1 LNQNSLILIN
11 YTTKIKETGE
21 IIETTIEEVAK
32 ANKIYKEG
40 TKYEPKLIA
49 VGKGWILK
57 ALDEEIQ
64 KLNVGD
70 KVTIEVTPEKAF
82 GNRDPSKIKVIPLR
96 KFGDRAKDVK
106 VGDEIEYNGQI
117 GTVISIN
124 SGRVQVDFNDKLA
137 GKTLVYEIEIVKEI
151 TDLNEKIE
159 RLIRRRMDIQNPTY
173 KVDQNKVRIEIPE
186 QYFLT
191 DGLQYIKRAIA
202 SDILDIIPEI
212 NQVEFA
218 EIYTKKQ

>member
-1 LNQNSLILIN
+1 MNQNSLILIN

-21 IIETTIEEVAK
+21 IIETTVEEVAK

-159 RLIRRRMDIQNPTY
+159 RLIRRRIDIQNPTY

>member
-21 IIETTIEEVAK
+21 VIETTIEEVAK

-40 TKYEPKLIA
+40 AKYEPKLIA

-57 ALDEEIQ
+57 ALEEEIQ

-70 KVTIEVTPEKAF
+70 KATIEVPPEKAF
-82 GNRDPSKIKVIPLR
+82 GNRNPSKIKVIPLR
-96 KFGDRAKDVK
+96 KFGENVN
-106 VGDEIEYNGQI
+106 VGDQVEYNGQV

-124 SGRVQVDFNDKLA
+124 SGRVQIDFNDKLA
-137 GKTLVYEIEIVKEI
+137 GKTLIYEVEIIKEI
-151 TDLNEKIE
+151 TDLNEKVE
-159 RLIRRRMDIQNPTY
+159 RLIQRSIEIQNPVY
-173 KVDQNKVRIEIPE
+173 KVDQGKVRIEIPE

-202 SDILDIIPEI
+202 NDILDIIPEI
-212 NQVEFA
+212 SQVEFA
-218 EIYTKKQ
+218 EIYAKKQ

>member
-1 LNQNSLILIN
+1 MILIN

-21 IIETTIEEVAK
+21 VIETTIEEVAK

-40 TKYEPKLIA
+40 AKYEPKLIA

-70 KVTIEVTPEKAF
+70 KATIEVPPEKAF

-96 KFGDRAKDVK
+96 KFGEKAKDVN
-106 VGDEIEYNGQI
+106 VGDQVEYNGQV

-124 SGRVQVDFNDKLA
+124 SGRVQIDFNDRLA
-137 GKTLVYEIEIVKEI
+137 GKTLIYEIEIIKEI
-151 TDLNEKIE
+151 TDLNEKVEKLIQRRIE
-159 RLIRRRMDIQNPTY
+159 IQNPVY
-173 KVDQNKVRIEIPE
+173 KVDQGKVRIEIPE

-202 SDILDIIPEI
+202 NDILDIIPEI
-212 NQVEFA
+212 SQVEFA
-218 EIYTKKQ
+218 EIYAKKQ

>member
-1 LNQNSLILIN
+1 LILIN

-21 IIETTIEEVAK
+21 VIETTIEEVAK

-40 TKYEPKLIA
+40 AKYEPKLIA

-57 ALDEEIQ
+57 ALEEEIQ

-70 KVTIEVTPEKAF
+70 KATIEVPPEKAF
-82 GNRDPSKIKVIPLR
+82 GNRNPSKIKVIPLR
-96 KFGDRAKDVK
+96 KFGENVN
-106 VGDEIEYNGQI
+106 VGDQVEYNGQV

-124 SGRVQVDFNDKLA
+124 SGRVQIDFNDKLA
-137 GKTLVYEIEIVKEI
+137 GKTLIYEVEIIKEI
-151 TDLNEKIE
+151 TDLNEKVE
-159 RLIRRRMDIQNPTY
+159 RLIQRSIEIQNPVY
-173 KVDQNKVRIEIPE
+173 KVDQGKVRIEIPE

-202 SDILDIIPEI
+202 NDILDIIPEI
-212 NQVEFA
+212 SQVEFA
-218 EIYTKKQ
+218 EIYAKKQ

>member
-1 LNQNSLILIN
+1 LILIN

-21 IIETTIEEVAK
+21 VIETTIEEVAK

-40 TKYEPKLIA
+40 AKYEPKLIA

-57 ALDEEIQ
+57 ALEEEIQ

-70 KVTIEVTPEKAF
+70 KATIEVPPEKAF
-82 GNRDPSKIKVIPLR
+82 GNRNPSKIKVIPLR
-96 KFGDRAKDVK
+96 KFGENVN
-106 VGDEIEYNGQI
+106 VGDQVEYNGQV

-124 SGRVQVDFNDKLA
+124 SGRVQIDFNDKLA
-137 GKTLVYEIEIVKEI
+137 GKTLIYEVEIIKEI
-151 TDLNEKIE
+151 TDLNEKVE
-159 RLIRRRMDIQNPTY
+159 RLIQRSIEIQNPVY
-173 KVDQNKVRIEIPE
+173 KVVQGKVRIEIPE

-202 SDILDIIPEI
+202 NDILDIIPEI
-212 NQVEFA
+212 SQVEFA
-218 EIYTKKQ
+218 EIYAKKQ

>member
-1 LNQNSLILIN
+1 MILIN

-21 IIETTIEEVAK
+21 VIETTIEEVAK

-40 TKYEPKLIA
+40 AKYEPKLIA

-57 ALDEEIQ
+57 ALEEEIQ

-70 KVTIEVTPEKAF
+70 KATIEVPPEKAF

-96 KFGDRAKDVK
+96 KFGENVN
-106 VGDEIEYNGQI
+106 VGDQVEYNGQV

-124 SGRVQVDFNDKLA
+124 SGRVQIDFNDRLA
-137 GKTLVYEIEIVKEI
+137 GKTLIYEVEIIKEI
-151 TDLNEKIE
+151 TDLNEKVE
-159 RLIRRRMDIQNPTY
+159 RLIQRSIEIQNPVY
-173 KVDQNKVRIEIPE
+173 KVDQGKVRIEIPE

-202 SDILDIIPEI
+202 NDILDIIPEI
-212 NQVEFA
+212 SQVEFA
-218 EIYTKKQ
+218 EIYAKKQ

>member
-1 LNQNSLILIN
+1 MNQNSLILIN

>member
-1 LNQNSLILIN
+1 LILIN

-21 IIETTIEEVAK
+21 VIETTIEEVAK

-40 TKYEPKLIA
+40 AKYEPKLIA

-57 ALDEEIQ
+57 ALEEEIQ

-70 KVTIEVTPEKAF
+70 KATIEVPPEKAF
-82 GNRDPSKIKVIPLR
+82 GNRNPSKIKVIPLR
-96 KFGDRAKDVK
+96 KFGENVN
-106 VGDEIEYNGQI
+106 VGDQVEYNGQV

-124 SGRVQVDFNDKLA
+124 SGRVQIDFNDKLA
-137 GKTLVYEIEIVKEI
+137 GKTLIYEVEIIKEI
-151 TDLNEKIE
+151 TDLNEKVEKLIQRSIE
-159 RLIRRRMDIQNPTY
+159 IQNPVY
-173 KVDQNKVRIEIPE
+173 KVDQGKVRIEIPE

-202 SDILDIIPEI
+202 NDILDIIPEI
-212 NQVEFA
+212 SQVEFA
-218 EIYTKKQ
+218 EIYAKKQ

>member
-1 LNQNSLILIN
+1 LNQNALILIN

-40 TKYEPKLIA
+40 AKYEPKLIA
-49 VGKGWILK
+49 LGKGWILK
-57 ALDEEIQ
+57 ALEEEIQ

-70 KVTIEVTPEKAF
+70 KATIEVPPEKAF

-96 KFGDRAKDVK
+96 KSPEKAKDVR
-106 VGDEIEYNGQI
+106 VGDQVEYNGQI

-124 SGRVQVDFNDKLA
+124 SGRVQIDFNDKLA
-137 GKTLVYEIEIVKEI
+137 GKTLIYEIEIVKEI
-151 TDLNEKIE
+151 TDINEKIE
-159 RLIRRRMDIQNPTY
+159 RLIKRMMDIQNPVY
-173 KVDQNKVRIEIPE
+173 KVDQGKVRIEVPE
-186 QYFLT
+186 QYFLM

-202 SDILDIIPEI
+202 NDILDIIPGI
-212 NQVEFA
+212 SQVEFA

>member
-1 LNQNSLILIN
+1 MILIN

-21 IIETTIEEVAK
+21 VIETTIEEVAK

-40 TKYEPKLIA
+40 AKYEPKLIA

-57 ALDEEIQ
+57 ALEEEIQ

-70 KVTIEVTPEKAF
+70 KATIEVPPEKAF
-82 GNRDPSKIKVIPLR
+82 GNRNPSKIKVIPLR
-96 KFGDRAKDVK
+96 KFGENVN
-106 VGDEIEYNGQI
+106 VGDQVEYNGQV

-124 SGRVQVDFNDKLA
+124 SGRVQIDFNDKLA
-137 GKTLVYEIEIVKEI
+137 GKTLIYEVEIIKEI
-151 TDLNEKIE
+151 TDLNEKVE
-159 RLIRRRMDIQNPTY
+159 RLIQRSIEIQNPVY
-173 KVDQNKVRIEIPE
+173 KVDQGKVRIEIPE

-202 SDILDIIPEI
+202 NDILDIIPEI
-212 NQVEFA
+212 SQVEFA
-218 EIYTKKQ
+218 EIYAKKQ

>member
-1 LNQNSLILIN
+1 LILIN

-21 IIETTIEEVAK
+21 VIETTIEEVAK

-40 TKYEPKLIA
+40 AKYEPKLIA

-70 KVTIEVTPEKAF
+70 KATIEVPPEKAF
-82 GNRDPSKIKVIPLR
+82 GNRDPLKIKVIPLR
-96 KFGDRAKDVK
+96 KFGEKAKDVN
-106 VGDEIEYNGQI
+106 VGDQVEYNGQV

-124 SGRVQVDFNDKLA
+124 SGRVQIDFNDRLA
-137 GKTLVYEIEIVKEI
+137 GKTLIYEIEIIKEI
-151 TDLNEKIE
+151 TDLNEKVEKLIQRRIE
-159 RLIRRRMDIQNPTY
+159 IQNPVY
-173 KVDQNKVRIEIPE
+173 KVDQGKVRIEIPE

-202 SDILDIIPEI
+202 NDILDIIPEI
-212 NQVEFA
+212 SQVEFA
-218 EIYTKKQ
+218 EIYAKKQ

>member
-1 LNQNSLILIN
+1 MNQNSLILIN

-21 IIETTIEEVAK
+21 VIETTIEEVAK

-40 TKYEPKLIA
+40 AKYEPKLIA

-57 ALDEEIQ
+57 ALEEEIQ

-70 KVTIEVTPEKAF
+70 KATIEVPPEKAF
-82 GNRDPSKIKVIPLR
+82 GNRNPSKIKVIPLR
-96 KFGDRAKDVK
+96 KFGENVN
-106 VGDEIEYNGQI
+106 VGDQVEYNGQV

-124 SGRVQVDFNDKLA
+124 SGRVQIDFNDKLA
-137 GKTLVYEIEIVKEI
+137 GKTLIYEVEIIKEI
-151 TDLNEKIE
+151 TDLNEKVE
-159 RLIRRRMDIQNPTY
+159 RLIQRSIEIQNPVY
-173 KVDQNKVRIEIPE
+173 KVDQGKVRIEIPE

-202 SDILDIIPEI
+202 NDILDIISEI
-212 NQVEFA
+212 SQVEFA
-218 EIYTKKQ
+218 EIYVKKQ

>member
-1 LNQNSLILIN
+1 MILIN

-21 IIETTIEEVAK
+21 VIDTTIEEVAK

-40 TKYEPKLIA
+40 AKYEPKLIA
-49 VGKGWILK
+49 LGKGWILK
-57 ALDEEIQ
+57 ALEEEIQ

-70 KVTIEVTPEKAF
+70 KATIEVPPEKAF

-96 KFGDRAKDVK
+96 KFGEKAKDVR
-106 VGDEIEYNGQI
+106 VGDQVEYNGQI

-124 SGRVQVDFNDKLA
+124 SGRVQIDFNDKLA

-151 TDLNEKIE
+151 TDINEKIE
-159 RLIRRRMDIQNPTY
+159 RLIKRMMDIQNPVY
-173 KVDQNKVRIEIPE
+173 KVDQGKVRIEVPE

-202 SDILDIIPEI
+202 NDILDIIPEI
-212 NQVEFA
+212 SQVEFA

>member
-1 LNQNSLILIN
+1 LNQNALILIN

-21 IIETTIEEVAK
+21 VIDTTIEEVAK

-40 TKYEPKLIA
+40 AKYEPKLIA
-49 VGKGWILK
+49 LGKGWILK
-57 ALDEEIQ
+57 ALEEEIQ

-70 KVTIEVTPEKAF
+70 KATIEVPPEKAF

-96 KFGDRAKDVK
+96 KFGEKAKDVR
-106 VGDEIEYNGQI
+106 VGDQVEYNGQI

-124 SGRVQVDFNDKLA
+124 SGRVQIDFNDKLA

-151 TDLNEKIE
+151 TDINEKIE
-159 RLIRRRMDIQNPTY
+159 RLIKRMMDIQNPVY
-173 KVDQNKVRIEIPE
+173 KVDQGKVRIEVPE

-202 SDILDIIPEI
+202 NDILDIIPEI
-212 NQVEFA
+212 SQVEFA

>member
-1 LNQNSLILIN
+1 LILIN

-21 IIETTIEEVAK
+21 VIETTIEEVAK

-40 TKYEPKLIA
+40 AKYEPKLIA

-57 ALDEEIQ
+57 ALEEEIQ

-70 KVTIEVTPEKAF
+70 KATIEVPPEKAF
-82 GNRDPSKIKVIPLR
+82 GNRNPSKIKVIPLR
-96 KFGDRAKDVK
+96 KFGENVN
-106 VGDEIEYNGQI
+106 VGDQVEYNGQV

-124 SGRVQVDFNDKLA
+124 SGRVQIDFNDRLA
-137 GKTLVYEIEIVKEI
+137 GKTLIYEVEIIKEI
-151 TDLNEKIE
+151 TDLNEKVE
-159 RLIRRRMDIQNPTY
+159 RLIQRSIEIQNPVY
-173 KVDQNKVRIEIPE
+173 KVDQGKVRIEIPE

-202 SDILDIIPEI
+202 NDILDIIPEI
-212 NQVEFA
+212 SQVEFA
-218 EIYTKKQ
+218 EIYAKKQ

>member
-1 LNQNSLILIN
+1 LILIN

-21 IIETTIEEVAK
+21 VIETTIEEVAK

-40 TKYEPKLIA
+40 AKYEPKLIA
-49 VGKGWILK
+49 LGKGWILK
-57 ALDEEIQ
+57 ALEEEIQ

-70 KVTIEVTPEKAF
+70 KATIEVPPEKAF

-96 KFGDRAKDVK
+96 KFGEKAKDVR
-106 VGDEIEYNGQI
+106 VGDQVEYNGQI

-124 SGRVQVDFNDKLA
+124 SGRVQIDFNDKLA
-137 GKTLVYEIEIVKEI
+137 GKTLIYEIEIVKEI
-151 TDLNEKIE
+151 TDINEKIE
-159 RLIRRRMDIQNPTY
+159 RLIKRRMDIQNPVY
-173 KVDQNKVRIEIPE
+173 KVDQGKVRIEVPE

-202 SDILDIIPEI
+202 NDILDVIPEI
-212 NQVEFA
+212 SQVEFA

>member
-21 IIETTIEEVAK
+21 VIETTIEEVAK

-40 TKYEPKLIA
+40 AKYEPKLIA

-57 ALDEEIQ
+57 ALEEEIQ

-70 KVTIEVTPEKAF
+70 KATIEVPPEKAF

-96 KFGDRAKDVK
+96 KFGENVN
-106 VGDEIEYNGQI
+106 VGDQVEYNGQV

-124 SGRVQVDFNDKLA
+124 SGRVQIDFNDRLA
-137 GKTLVYEIEIVKEI
+137 GKTLIYEVEIIKEI
-151 TDLNEKIE
+151 TDLNEKVE
-159 RLIRRRMDIQNPTY
+159 RLIQRSIEIQNPVY
-173 KVDQNKVRIEIPE
+173 KVDQGKVRIEIPE

-202 SDILDIIPEI
+202 NDILDIIPEI
-212 NQVEFA
+212 SQVEFA
-218 EIYTKKQ
+218 EIYAKKQ

>member
-1 LNQNSLILIN
+1 LILIN

-21 IIETTIEEVAK
+21 VIETTIEEVAK

-40 TKYEPKLIA
+40 AKYEPKLIA

-57 ALDEEIQ
+57 ALEEEIQ

-70 KVTIEVTPEKAF
+70 KATIEVPPEKAF

-96 KFGDRAKDVK
+96 KFGENVN
-106 VGDEIEYNGQI
+106 VGDQVEYNGQV

-124 SGRVQVDFNDKLA
+124 SGRVQIDFNDRLA
-137 GKTLVYEIEIVKEI
+137 GKTLIYEVEIIKEI
-151 TDLNEKIE
+151 TDLNEKVE
-159 RLIRRRMDIQNPTY
+159 RLIQRSIEIQNPVY
-173 KVDQNKVRIEIPE
+173 KVDQGKVRIEIPE

-202 SDILDIIPEI
+202 NDILDIIPEI
-212 NQVEFA
+212 SQVEFA
-218 EIYTKKQ
+218 EIYAKKQ

>member
-21 IIETTIEEVAK
+21 VIETTIEEVAK

-40 TKYEPKLIA
+40 AKYEPKLIA

-57 ALDEEIQ
+57 ALEEEIQ

-70 KVTIEVTPEKAF
+70 KATIEVPPEKAF
-82 GNRDPSKIKVIPLR
+82 GNRNPSKIKVIPLR
-96 KFGDRAKDVK
+96 KFGENVN
-106 VGDEIEYNGQI
+106 VGDQVEYNGQV

-124 SGRVQVDFNDKLA
+124 SGRVQIDFNDRLA
-137 GKTLVYEIEIVKEI
+137 GKTLIYEVEIIKEI
-151 TDLNEKIE
+151 TDLNEKVE
-159 RLIRRRMDIQNPTY
+159 RLIQRSIEIQNPVY
-173 KVDQNKVRIEIPE
+173 KVDQGKVRIEIPE

-202 SDILDIIPEI
+202 NDILDIIPEI
-212 NQVEFA
+212 SQVEFA
-218 EIYTKKQ
+218 EIYAKKQ

>member
-1 LNQNSLILIN
+1 MILIN

-21 IIETTIEEVAK
+21 VIETTIEEVAK

-40 TKYEPKLIA
+40 AKYEPKLIA

-57 ALDEEIQ
+57 ALEEEIQ

-70 KVTIEVTPEKAF
+70 KATIEVPPEKAF
-82 GNRDPSKIKVIPLR
+82 GNRNPSKIKVIPLR
-96 KFGDRAKDVK
+96 KFGENVN
-106 VGDEIEYNGQI
+106 VGDQVEYNGQV

-124 SGRVQVDFNDKLA
+124 SGRVQIDFNDRLA
-137 GKTLVYEIEIVKEI
+137 GKTLIYEVEIIKEI
-151 TDLNEKIE
+151 TDLNEKVE
-159 RLIRRRMDIQNPTY
+159 RLIQRSIEIQNPVY
-173 KVDQNKVRIEIPE
+173 KVDQGKVRIEIPE

-202 SDILDIIPEI
+202 NDILDIIPEI
-212 NQVEFA
+212 SQVEFA
-218 EIYTKKQ
+218 EIYAKKQ

>member
-1 LNQNSLILIN
+1 MNQNSLILIN
-11 YTTKIKETGE
+11 YTTKVKETGE
-21 IIETTIEEVAK
+21 VIETTIEEVAK

-70 KVTIEVTPEKAF
+70 KVTIEVPPEKAF

-159 RLIRRRMDIQNPTY
+159 RLIRRRIDIQNPTY
-173 KVDQNKVRIEIPE
+173 KVDQNRVRIEIPE

-218 EIYTKKQ
+218 EIYSKKQ